1 MDIMTMLFD
10 DEYIYRTHIESE
22 KRQAAKEA
30 TQRAQETNKRSARRL
45 YERGT
50 PIEEIAEIL
59 EVSAEQVSRW
69 VEAVMV

>member
-22 KRQAAKEA
+22 KRQA
-30 TQRAQETNKRSARRL
+30 AQETNKRSARRL